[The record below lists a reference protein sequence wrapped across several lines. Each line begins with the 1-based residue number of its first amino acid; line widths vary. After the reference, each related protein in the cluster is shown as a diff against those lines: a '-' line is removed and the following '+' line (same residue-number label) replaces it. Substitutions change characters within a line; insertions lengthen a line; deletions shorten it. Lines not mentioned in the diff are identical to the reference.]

1 MRLSQSAK
9 GKLTFWPLD
18 PVWSPCKRV
27 ESNDSTVLPKFDPVW
42 SPQIQPNAEPKL
54 ELSRVTKWSTVFP
67 KFEPVWSPQMSEIRS
82 AKLVIIQPNAVPK
95 QKLSRLTKWSP
106 IIILALPLLLR
117 KYCSVPLES
126 KCVLPCYLSAQK
138 NRVFKGMLVAQS
150 RENRCRNV
158 CFVHSKQSHRRK
170 RNKEPSRIP
179 KTKLVRLYY
188 HRKKRKHLKI
198 LLKQKVP
205 MSSELHYFF
214 KKSKVTFW
222 ITRYSVES
230 CFCQYFYKTTA
241 RTFNS
246 NKRDISNKSIVARKQ
261 FVIPFLSGG
270 MNPTISQSNQIDTAE
285 SSYDRLI
292 NRLLQKG
299 LQPFDVGGCGDC
311 FFRSVSHQYYGSPD
325 FHIEIKQAGVKY
337 LQEHPELFVE
347 SVSEHSW

>member
-1 MRLSQSAK
+1 MEYS
-9 GKLTFWPLD
+9 F
-18 PVWSPCKRV
+18 
-27 ESNDSTVLPKFDPVW
+27 PKFD
-42 SPQIQPNAEPKL
+42 
-54 ELSRVTKWSTVFP
+54 
-67 KFEPVWSPQMSEIRS
+67 PVWSPQMSEIRS

-126 KCVLPCYLSAQK
+126 KCVLPCNLSAQK

-150 RENRCRNV
+150 REHRCRNA

-170 RNKEPSRIP
+170 RNREPSRIP

-214 KKSKVTFW
+214 KKSNVTFW
-222 ITRYSVES
+222 ITRYSGES

-241 RTFNS
+241 RNLNS
-246 NKRDISNKSIVARKQ
+246 NKR
-261 FVIPFLSGG
+261 
-270 MNPTISQSNQIDTAE
+270 
-285 SSYDRLI
+285 Y
-292 NRLLQKG
+292 
-299 LQPFDVGGCGDC
+299 
-311 FFRSVSHQYYGSPD
+311 
-325 FHIEIKQAGVKY
+325 
-337 LQEHPELFVE
+337 
-347 SVSEHSW
+347 

>member
-1 MRLSQSAK
+1 MFRFTITELTYKTLSVRKVWRSFPSLLPQMSRLSRSGK

-27 ESNDSTVLPKFDPVW
+27 KSNDGTVLPKFDPVW

-67 KFEPVWSPQMSEIRS
+67 KFDSVWSPKMSEFRS

-95 QKLSRLTKWSP
+95 QKLLRLTKWSP

-117 KYCSVPLES
+117 KYSSVPLES
-126 KCVLPCYLSAQK
+126 KCVLPCNLSAQK

-150 RENRCRNV
+150 REHRCRNA

-170 RNKEPSRIP
+170 RNREPSRIP

-214 KKSKVTFW
+214 KKSNVTDILVKVVSVNTF
-222 ITRYSVES
+222 TRQLHEHL
-230 CFCQYFYKTTA
+230 
-241 RTFNS
+241 
-246 NKRDISNKSIVARKQ
+246 
-261 FVIPFLSGG
+261 IPTKEIL
-270 MNPTISQSNQIDTAE
+270 
-285 SSYDRLI
+285 
-292 NRLLQKG
+292 
-299 LQPFDVGGCGDC
+299 
-311 FFRSVSHQYYGSPD
+311 
-325 FHIEIKQAGVKY
+325 EIKV
-337 LQEHPELFVE
+337 L
-347 SVSEHSW
+347 

>member
-1 MRLSQSAK
+1 MSRLSQSAK

-27 ESNDSTVLPKFDPVW
+27 ESNDGTVLPKFDPVW

-67 KFEPVWSPQMSEIRS
+67 KFDSVWSPQMSEFRS

-117 KYCSVPLES
+117 KYRSVPLES
-126 KCVLPCYLSAQK
+126 KCVLPCNLSAQK

-150 RENRCRNV
+150 REHRCRNA

-170 RNKEPSRIP
+170 RNREPSRIP

-205 MSSELHYFF
+205 ISSKKLTSHFGLPDILVKVVSVNTFTRQLH
-214 KKSKVTFW
+214 
-222 ITRYSVES
+222 EHL
-230 CFCQYFYKTTA
+230 
-241 RTFNS
+241 
-246 NKRDISNKSIVARKQ
+246 
-261 FVIPFLSGG
+261 IPTKEIL
-270 MNPTISQSNQIDTAE
+270 
-285 SSYDRLI
+285 
-292 NRLLQKG
+292 
-299 LQPFDVGGCGDC
+299 
-311 FFRSVSHQYYGSPD
+311 
-325 FHIEIKQAGVKY
+325 EIKV
-337 LQEHPELFVE
+337 L
-347 SVSEHSW
+347 